1 MLDPESKT
9 PRDRRARPSE
19 IVSQTII
26 EETHD
31 TLRAPWRHLDD
42 TNAVYGAGGRID
54 TRSCLGRE
62 RIATPRL
69 VLRTWRFD

>member
-1 MLDPESKT
+1 MRAPKSRT
-9 PRDRRARPSE
+9 PRDRLALVSE
-19 IVSQTII
+19 IVSQTVI

-31 TLRAPWRHLDD
+31 TLRALWRHLDD
-42 TNAVYGAGGRID
+42 TNAVYGGDGRID

-62 RIATPRL
+62 RMATPRL